1 MDSKQPLQV
10 TWLVSSTL
18 QRMSQY
24 WIGDIS
30 FSLALLRDFLDDIE
44 ADNNAYDVNY
54 SLTSGSGTAN
64 KSSNDDNNSDSDMA
78 GGIPKLTSFIG

>member
-1 MDSKQPLQV
+1 
-10 TWLVSSTL
+10 
-18 QRMSQY
+18 MSQY

-44 ADNNAYDVNY
+44 ADNNTYDVY
-54 SLTSGSGTAN
+54 SSASVGATN
-64 KSSNDDNNSDSDMA
+64 KSSIDDIYSDGDMV